1 VQSEQED
8 MTRSALSD
16 QTLSS
21 DRETAL
27 EIQSEVEA
35 RLSPERLDLLKRTLE
50 VRRLIGKVSKDVADL
65 VHEMREQGA

>member
-1 VQSEQED
+1 
-8 MTRSALSD
+8 M
-16 QTLSS
+16 
-21 DRETAL
+21 